1 MYPMLKAIAID
12 DEPLALKVIERF
24 AAKMT
29 SLDLKATFQNPM
41 EALDYLQKEPV
52 DLLYLDVQM
61 PDITGI
67 QLLQSLPNPPM
78 VIFTTAHEKYAVESY
93 ELNAVDY
100 LLKPILFDRFLKA
113 TNKAMQLKTADGQ
126 AEDESSDT
134 LSEYMFLKSD
144 TRIFK
149 VKRADIQFVE
159 GMRDY
164 VAVHTADGK
173 RIMTLISLGK
183 MLARLGGPDFVRVH
197 KSFIVNVHHIQL
209 IQQNRI
215 TIGER
220 EIPISGTY
228 RDDFFAMIGS

>member
-1 MYPMLKAIAID
+1 MLKAIAID

-24 AAKMT
+24 AAKT
-29 SLDLKATFQNPM
+29 PNLELVGSFQNPM
-41 EALDYLQKEPV
+41 EALSRINKEPV
-52 DLLYLDVQM
+52 DLLFLDVQM

-67 QLLQSLPNPPM
+67 QLLQSLPDPPM
-78 VIFTTAHEKYAVESY
+78 VIFTTAHEQYAVESY

-100 LLKPILFDRFLKA
+100 LLKPFLFDRFLKA
-113 TNKAMQLKTADGQ
+113 VNKAMQLHHAETA
-126 AEDESSDT
+126 AVEEEDTQDA

-149 VKRADIQFVE
+149 VRRDDIQFVE

-164 VAVHTADGK
+164 VAVHTNDGK
-173 RIMTLISLGK
+173 RIMTLISLTK
-183 MLARLGGPDFVRVH
+183 MLEKLGAPDFVRVH
-197 KSFIVNVHHIQL
+197 KSFIVNVHHIHL

-220 EIPISGTY
+220 EIPISNTY
-228 RDDFFAMIGS
+228 RDDFFAMIE

>member
-1 MYPMLKAIAID
+1 MLKAIAID

-24 AAKMT
+24 AAKTPMLELVG
-29 SLDLKATFQNPM
+29 SYQNPI
-41 EALDYLQKEPV
+41 EALARLQGEPV
-52 DLLYLDVQM
+52 DLLFLDVQM

-67 QLLQSLPNPPM
+67 QLMQSLPDPPM

-93 ELNAVDY
+93 ELNALDY

-113 TNKAMQLKTADGQ
+113 VNKAALQKSSESDAT
-126 AEDESSDT
+126 EESSANDA

-149 VKRADIQFVE
+149 VKREDIQYVE

-164 VAVHTADGK
+164 VAVHTSDGK
-173 RIMTLISLGK
+173 RIMTLISLTK
-183 MLARLGGPDFVRVH
+183 MLARLGAPDFVRVH
-197 KSFIVNVHHIQL
+197 KSFIVNVHHIHL

-228 RDDFFAMIGS
+228 RDDFYAMIGS